1 MTDRDS
7 ITWSR
12 ARTPGA
18 EDYPT
23 STVVHRRVTSPDPE
37 RVCRAYD
44 VMHEG
49 RKPTNVSTAY
59 AASWLELCDAGGRL
73 GLKYQPSSRTGENPP
88 YGMIGGN
95 EETSAS
101 FEARSAPRSYPT
113 DPHRPRA
120 VRWRP

>member
-23 STVVHRRVTSPDPE
+23 STVVHRRVTSPDSE

-88 YGMIGGN
+88 YGMIG
-95 EETSAS
+95 EVVETSAS
-101 FEARSAPRSYPT
+101 FEARFRATTLPDWISAGT
-113 DPHRPRA
+113 
-120 VRWRP
+120 